1 MIISLLQTAQGVWT
15 SNQQLF
21 FAFAFNL
28 TVKKKKKILI
38 VKFRFFAKLC
48 SGIFLFIFLH
58 FIVSY
63 SAFEL
68 IIQEQYLW
76 DFSIHLVTSEYSPIC
91 YDLFCLTCV
100 NGVQS
105 YFPCS
110 ETHRQQPL
118 VCPSGNGLQNYHKFS
133 VKILSNYLPNRNNCF
148 NHSILTMRTA
158 KWNMQV

>member
-21 FAFAFNL
+21 FAFVFNL
-28 TVKKKKKILI
+28 TVKKKNLI
-38 VKFRFFAKLC
+38 VKTEIQIFCKLC
-48 SGIFLFIFLH
+48 SGIFYFLH

-63 SAFEL
+63 NAFEL
-68 IIQEQYLW
+68 IIQEQYLS

-100 NGVQS
+100 NGVHS

-118 VCPSGNGLQNYHKFS
+118 VCPSGTGLQNYHKFS
-133 VKILSNYLPNRNNCF
+133 VKILSNYLPNRNSCF
-148 NHSILTMRTA
+148 SHSILTMRTT

>member
-1 MIISLLQTAQGVWT
+1 MIINLLQTAQGVWT

-38 VKFRFFAKLC
+38 VKFRFFPNC
-48 SGIFLFIFLH
+48 VRVFFIYFLH

-63 SAFEL
+63 NAFEL

-76 DFSIHLVTSEYSPIC
+76 DFSIHLVASEYSLIC
-91 YDLFCLTCV
+91 Y
-100 NGVQS
+100 G

-110 ETHRQQPL
+110 ETHWQQPL
-118 VCPSGNGLQNYHKFS
+118 VCPIGIGLQNYHKFS

-148 NHSILTMRTA
+148 NHSILTLRTA
-158 KWNMQV
+158 KWNVQV